1 MKITNSQP
9 IINMFKLDL
18 QLQKD
23 TFFIKDL
30 KLCQVLLMN
39 NCLYPWVILVPKK
52 ENLVEIIDLTK
63 EEQILL
69 IEEIAL
75 ISEILKKHFNP
86 KKLNVAN
93 LGNMVCQLH
102 IHIIARFENDPA
114 FPKPVWGQES
124 KQYEDEEAKKMVKV
138 LSDKL

>member
-1 MKITNSQP
+1 
-9 IINMFKLDL
+9 MFKLDP
-18 QLQKD
+18 QLKKD

-39 NCLYPWVILVPKK
+39 NSLYPWVILVPKK
-52 ENLVEIIDLTK
+52 ADLVEIIDLS
-63 EEQILL
+63 EADQILL
-69 IEEIAL
+69 MEEIAL
-75 ISEILKKHFNP
+75 VSKALQRHLKP

-93 LGNMVCQLH
+93 LGNMVSQLH

-124 KQYEDEEAKKMVKV
+124 KLYLDDELKKIIEWMGEEIK
-138 LSDKL
+138 

>member
-1 MKITNSQP
+1 
-9 IINMFKLDL
+9 MFKLDP
-18 QLQKD
+18 QLKQD

-39 NCLYPWVILVPKK
+39 NSLYPWVILVPKK
-52 ENLVEIIDLTK
+52 ANLVEIIDLSK
-63 EEQILL
+63 EEQIVL

-75 ISEILKKHFNP
+75 VSKALKKHLAP

-102 IHIIARFENDPA
+102 IHIIARFENDPS
-114 FPKPVWGQES
+114 FPKPVWGHL
-124 KQYEDEEAKKMVKV
+124 EAKPYKGEELKKV
-138 LSDKL
+138 IEWMSKEI